1 MSLNNILCVQNIITG
16 KVADE
21 DNLPDRKYTEH
32 LSTLKEVNIYNPGRK
47 NALSIRIPF
56 GIITD
61 PEE

>member
-16 KVADE
+16 KVTDE
-21 DNLPDRKYTEH
+21 DNLLDRKYTDH
-32 LSTLKEVNIYNPGRK
+32 LSTLKEVNMYNPGRN

>member
-1 MSLNNILCVQNIITG
+1 MQNIITG
-16 KVADE
+16 KVTDE
-21 DNLPDRKYTEH
+21 DNLPDRKYTDH